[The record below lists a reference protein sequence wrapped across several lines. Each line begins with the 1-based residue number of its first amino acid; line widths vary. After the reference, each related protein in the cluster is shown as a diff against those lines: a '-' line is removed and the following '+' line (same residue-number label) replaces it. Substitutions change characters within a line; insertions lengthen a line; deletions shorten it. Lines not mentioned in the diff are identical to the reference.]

1 MACSTTATIYRSN
14 GMMMEGT
21 IEGGSPDAIVFTP
34 KLGPRQEVPRNDIV
48 EIDHPGNVHALL
60 GGIFLGYGV
69 TNIAINYDQCRRDE
83 VSGEV
88 SGRDCTAVFVP
99 AGVGV
104 GLLVWGLITW
114 MGSTSAADDTSMEPM
129 QRAPGQQPVPAALPP
144 RDAVEPAPA
153 PGAPVPAAPLPA
165 APAPAA
171 PPPAAPPPA
180 APPPAAPPPAA
191 PPPPKTP
198 PADEPMLPAPVR

>member
-21 IEGGSPDAIVFTP
+21 IEGGSPDTIVLTP

-69 TNIAINYDQCRRDE
+69 ANIAIAADECRRDE
-83 VSGEV
+83 ATGEV
-88 SGRDCTAVFVP
+88 DGQACTAVFVP

-104 GLLVWGLITW
+104 GLLVWGLVTW
-114 MGSTSAADDTSMEPM
+114 IGSTSAADDTSMEPM
-129 QRAPGQQPVPAALPP
+129 KRVPGQEPVPAALPP

-153 PGAPVPAAPLPA
+153 PAAPVPAAPLPA

-171 PPPAAPPPA
+171 PPPTAPPPT
-180 APPPAAPPPAA
+180 APLPKGPPV
-191 PPPPKTP
+191 
-198 PADEPMLPAPVR
+198 DEPMVPAPVR